1 MPDKPKYYLT
11 TPIYYTNGLP
21 HIGHTYST
29 IVCDTIRR
37 YKRMRGFDVVMTT
50 GTDEHGINVER
61 SAQKAGIPPSEY
73 VGKMA
78 AEWKKLWDDLG
89 LTADEFIRT
98 TEIKHAR
105 TVQWLFRQCKDN
117 GFIYPGHYT
126 GQYCIYDNAYV
137 DVKPGENCPDCG
149 RPTET
154 VTEENYYFKLSY
166 FQQPLLN
173 WYKEHPEFIQPEA
186 RRNEILS
193 FVEGGLRDLSIT
205 RTSIRWGI
213 PVPGEESHVFYVWFD
228 ALTAYLS
235 AVGGPEY
242 KSRGYWPANL
252 HLVGKEII
260 RFHAVYWP
268 AFLMA
273 AGFTPEELPKQIWA
287 HGWLLMDSSKMSKSK
302 GNVVRPRPI
311 VDVLGMDALRYYLL
325 RETVFGSDGNFS
337 YDALIQRYNSD
348 LANGLGNLAS
358 RTLTMIEKYF
368 DNKVPA
374 RNVPM
379 ESETGFWEN
388 VKGHAE
394 MLAQND
400 HTEGAASSSVL
411 LRLENFEF
419 SNALEGVWSLISGVD
434 AYLSSKKPW
443 ALAEDEKQRETLGG
457 VLYIAAEALRFVA
470 VLAHPIL
477 PDCTQKLWRQL
488 GQTDRLDDFRI
499 DRLEWGKLR
508 PGTIVS
514 KSETLF
520 PRIDK
525 KEAQERME
533 AMENEE
539 QNAPS
544 PAATT
549 PTTGLAP
556 GASAA
561 AAIAPVGTPGSA
573 SPAPAAASEKI
584 GIDDF
589 TKVEMRVGQIK
600 TAERI
605 IGADKLLKLTVDI
618 GTEIRQICAGIAQ
631 FYEPEKLIG
640 RKVAVVVNLAP
651 RKLRGVES
659 NGMIVAASVGPEGRP
674 VLAGFPDEDVEVGA
688 RLR

>member
-1 MPDKPKYYLT
+1 MADKPKYYLT

-50 GTDEHGINVER
+50 GTDEHGVNVER
-61 SAQKAGIPPSEY
+61 SAQKAGVPESEY
-73 VGKMA
+73 VAKMA
-78 AEWKKLWDDLG
+78 AEWRKLWDDLG
-89 LTADEFIRT
+89 LQADEFVRT
-98 TEIKHAR
+98 TDLKHAH
-105 TVQWLFRQCKDN
+105 TVQWLFRLCREN

-137 DVKPGENCPDCG
+137 DVKPGEPCPDCG

-154 VTEENYYFKLSY
+154 VTEANYFFKLSA
-166 FQQPLLN
+166 FQKPLLDF
-173 WYKEHPEFIQPEA
+173 YKKNPNFIQPDA

-213 PVPGEESHVFYVWFD
+213 PVPGEEPHVFYVWFD
-228 ALTAYLS
+228 ALTAYLT
-235 AVGGPEY
+235 AVGGPNY
-242 KSRGYWPANL
+242 AQRGYWPADL

-273 AGFTPEELPKQIWA
+273 AMLPIPKQIWA

-325 RETVFGSDGNFS
+325 RETVFGQDGNFS

-358 RTLTMIEKYF
+358 RTAALIEKYF
-368 DNKVPA
+368 AGKVPKPA
-374 RNVPM
+374 ALAPQDQALAKEAQSAV
-379 ESETGFWEN
+379 SEVLEN
-388 VKGHAE
+388 YETLKFSHALE
-394 MLAQND
+394 KIWSVIAAADKYLTSEQPWSGGN
-400 HTEGAASSSVL
+400 TEPEQQRRAAVLWTTAEL
-411 LRLENFEF
+411 LR
-419 SNALEGVWSLISGVD
+419 VVIS
-434 AYLSSKKPW
+434 
-443 ALAEDEKQRETLGG
+443 
-457 VLYIAAEALRFVA
+457 
-470 VLAHPIL
+470 LAHPVL
-477 PDCTQKLWRQL
+477 PDSTAKVWTVLGLPGKISAQDLGSLRWGQL
-488 GQTDRLDDFRI
+488 V
-499 DRLEWGKLR
+499 
-508 PGTIVS
+508 PGTALG
-514 KSETLF
+514 KTQPLF

-533 AMENEE
+533 AMENEA

-544 PAATT
+544 PVTATT
-549 PTTGLAP
+549 PAGTPAN
-556 GASAA
+556 SAA
-561 AAIAPVGTPGSA
+561 A
-573 SPAPAAASEKI
+573 PAPGEKI
-584 GIDDF
+584 TIDDF

-605 IGADKLLKLTVDI
+605 VGADKLLKLTVDI

-640 RKVAVVVNLAP
+640 RKVAVVVNLA
-651 RKLRGVES
+651 
-659 NGMIVAASVGPEGRP
+659 ASVGPEGRP